1 MSGADSTTCVV
12 PSAAAAVAVATHD
25 ERGGRS
31 DADASIGCKLHA
43 ADLAHHDLLAI
54 CSVALAQIDTRLP
67 SLHRAQ
73 RLPALS
79 LRMSAP
85 PMPVAAPAPPLFALL
100 IPGRTLA
107 TNFTVID
114 QKKMMIQVP
123 APASIPEVT
132 VCMLQPSIP
141 ADHAVA
147 VYYALPPF
155 SESVSCACFG
165 SSGEL
170 SSAVASFSLFQP
182 LIPDCIPPVLAFW
195 SLLRAFSWQYLGSI
209 SLQYPTASFRAVWRD
224 KIPAD
229 LPSIGIGL
237 SVETAATIAQLQPAD
252 AREEE
257 RTLDSAKGIAKN
269 LYEYMASYSQNTGY
283 A

>member
-1 MSGADSTTCVV
+1 MPLPLRPRQPLPLQSLLTTI
-12 PSAAAAVAVATHD
+12 VAIDQMQMQCT
-25 ERGGRS
+25 S
-31 DADASIGCKLHA
+31 GCKLHA
-43 ADLAHHDLLAI
+43 TGFAHHDVFAI
-54 CSVALAQIDTRLP
+54 CPIALAQIDTHLS
-67 SLHRAQ
+67 SLHPRSAPPNS
-73 RLPALS
+73 RS

-155 SESVSCACFG
+155 SESVSR
-165 SSGEL
+165 L
-170 SSAVASFSLFQP
+170 HRITRRPQ
-182 LIPDCIPPVLAFW
+182 
-195 SLLRAFSWQYLGSI
+195 LRC
-209 SLQYPTASFRAVWRD
+209 R
-224 KIPAD
+224 
-229 LPSIGIGL
+229 
-237 SVETAATIAQLQPAD
+237 
-252 AREEE
+252 
-257 RTLDSAKGIAKN
+257 RT
-269 LYEYMASYSQNTGY
+269 
-283 A
+283 